1 MRDLGVHL
9 RSARPVAAGRR
20 SAAVTAL
27 INLGAARPDRRAV
40 LQLLCVKLD
49 VKRSRQDTQRYD
61 PTYGPAWVNSP
72 RAKKEEKIRRSNPHI
87 KKKKKLF
94 IFDSKFRNNQIRP
107 RNKSRLASQL
117 AGLLTDLISRSSRSW
132 QGLMLLQAF
141 LNSIVS
147 VCR

>member
-1 MRDLGVHL
+1 MFGCAGLGVLGCADLFL
-9 RSARPVAAGRR
+9 RRFKGSVSVERFGSRTRTVKR
-20 SAAVTAL
+20 
-27 INLGAARPDRRAV
+27 
-40 LQLLCVKLD
+40 VKLD

-61 PTYGPAWVNSP
+61 PTYWPAWVNSP
-72 RAKKEEKIRRSNPHI
+72 RAKKEEKIRRSNPHT

-94 IFDSKFRNNQIRP
+94 IFDSKCRNNKIRP

-117 AGLLTDLISRSSRSW
+117 AGLLTDFISRSSRSW

-147 VCR
+147 VC